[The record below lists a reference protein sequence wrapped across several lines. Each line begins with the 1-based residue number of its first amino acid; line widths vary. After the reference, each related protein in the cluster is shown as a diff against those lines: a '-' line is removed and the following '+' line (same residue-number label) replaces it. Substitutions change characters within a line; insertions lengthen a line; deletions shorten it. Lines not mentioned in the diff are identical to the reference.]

1 MNISF
6 DVMAPGST
14 TDVDEFREIIRRA
27 DRAGVSLI
35 GAGDSMVHESF
46 TIAGLIASNT
56 ASARVGLT
64 MINPIT
70 RLAGTVAAGL
80 ASLNYISKRRAY
92 LILARGDGA
101 VRNAGYTPARVETAR
116 AYFLAVRELLE
127 TAEATYKGRHI
138 VLRSPLKE
146 WGPGIPLGFVAEG
159 PRMLH
164 LAGELGDMVQV
175 GTGMTKEVIQDSV
188 ERIKD
193 GAVEGGRSLADVE
206 IWWVGRFHLARTKQE
221 ALEHPSTMTS
231 LASMGNH
238 ALRGD
243 FAEKQVPL
251 ELHDRLAKY
260 HRGFDYTKKGG
271 QENVALM
278 RRLGLLDYFGE
289 RFGIIGGP
297 DDVVERLR
305 QLESLGVTNVGLSAR
320 RLRDM
325 DLLEGV
331 LRAVA

>member
-1 MNISF
+1 
-6 DVMAPGST
+6 
-14 TDVDEFREIIRRA
+14 
-27 DRAGVSLI
+27 
-35 GAGDSMVHESF
+35 
-46 TIAGLIASNT
+46 
-56 ASARVGLT
+56 
-64 MINPIT
+64 
-70 RLAGTVAAGL
+70 
-80 ASLNYISKRRAY
+80 
-92 LILARGDGA
+92 
-101 VRNAGYTPARVETAR
+101 
-116 AYFLAVRELLE
+116 
-127 TAEATYKGRHI
+127 
-138 VLRSPLKE
+138 
-146 WGPGIPLGFVAEG
+146 
-159 PRMLH
+159 MLH

-175 GTGMTKEVIQDSV
+175 GIGMTKEVIQDSV

-193 GAVEGGRSLADVE
+193 GAVEAGRSLADVE

-331 LRAVA
+331 MRAVV